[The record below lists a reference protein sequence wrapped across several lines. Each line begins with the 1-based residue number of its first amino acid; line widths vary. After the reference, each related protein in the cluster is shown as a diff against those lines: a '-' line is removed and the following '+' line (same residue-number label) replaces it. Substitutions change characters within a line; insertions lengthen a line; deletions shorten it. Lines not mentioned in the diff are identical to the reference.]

1 MRKHPQVITGNGIM
15 PKEIRTRGR
24 PRISHTNGPAS
35 KIQSLDRALDVLETL
50 SELGGLTLS
59 QVASELKQSPSTV
72 YRVLTTL
79 EARQI
84 VEVDQTT
91 QTWQIGPATFRLGSN
106 FLRREGLL
114 ERSRPIMRQLMEAT
128 GETAN
133 LGIERQGLVLFVSQ
147 IETQETI
154 RAFFPP
160 GTQAPMHSSG
170 IGKALLGQ
178 FSENRLARHLRRHS
192 LEGFTHQTITE
203 PDNLRAEL
211 KRIRNQ
217 GYAFDNEERASGMRC
232 VAVPVIDQY
241 GEAVAGI
248 SVSGPINR
256 MSLVDIPEIAKKV
269 IDAAGDLSTQLGS
282 PT

>member
-1 MRKHPQVITGNGIM
+1 MSKTLRA
-15 PKEIRTRGR
+15 RGR
-24 PRISHTNGPAS
+24 PREQGINTPSTR
-35 KIQSLDRALDVLETL
+35 IQSLDRALDILEAL

-59 QVASELKQSPSTV
+59 QVATELKQSPSTV

-84 VEVDQTT
+84 VEVDLPT
-91 QTWQIGPATFRLGSN
+91 QTWQLGPATFRLGSN

-114 ERSRPIMRQLMEAT
+114 ERSRPVMRQLMEAT

-133 LGIERQGLVLFVSQ
+133 LGIERAGLVLFVSQ
-147 IETQETI
+147 VETQETI

-178 FSENRLARHLRRHS
+178 FTENRLARHLRRHP
-192 LEGFTHQTITE
+192 LDRFTNQTITSA
-203 PDNLRAEL
+203 DDLRAEL
-211 KRIRNQ
+211 SAIHNQ
-217 GYAFDNEERASGMRC
+217 GYAFDNEERTQGMRC
-232 VAVPVIDQY
+232 VAAPVIDHY
-241 GEAVAGI
+241 GEALAGV

-256 MSLVDIPEIAKKV
+256 MPIENIPAIAAKV
-269 IDAAGDLSTQLGS
+269 IKAAGDLSQKMGAPDTR
-282 PT
+282 